1 MTPEQQAIILGR
13 EPKPAEYDHRAF
25 VGKRVLVTGA
35 AGSVGETLCPLLTVL
50 GAKVWPTD
58 ITGSDW
64 FPVDY
69 LDVTDGNTV
78 SAMMIGLKPDMV
90 FHLAAQKY
98 APEGEQ
104 VPVATTLV
112 NVQGTYNVYRDRGMA
127 GFVLT
132 STCKAI
138 HPETAYGATKL
149 LAERVVL
156 NQGGTVVRLYNV
168 VPAYGNVFEKWAGMD
183 GPVPVT
189 DCSRYFVTMEEAVA
203 ALLSAATRKPGRYS
217 PDPGEIRY
225 MPEVAMDLGYA
236 TFEIPPRRGDRIEE
250 LLTADCEDFFVEDGL
265 VRVVGAHD

>member
-13 EPKPAEYDHRAF
+13 EPKPAPYDAGEFH
-25 VGKRVLVTGA
+25 GKRVLITGA
-35 AGSVGETLCPLLTVL
+35 AGSVGEALCPLLGEL
-50 GAKVWPTD
+50 GARVWPTD
-58 ITGSDW
+58 ITGSDL

-69 LDVTDGNTV
+69 LDVTDGNKV
-78 SAMMIGLKPDMV
+78 WALLVGLKPDLI

-104 VPVATTLV
+104 VPYATTLT
-112 NVQGTYNVYRDRGMA
+112 NVTGTYNMLLSSGWFA
-127 GFVLT
+127 PIVLT

-149 LAERVVL
+149 IAERMVL
-156 NQGGTVVRLYNV
+156 NHREYGRVVRLYNV
-168 VPAYGNVFEKWAGMD
+168 VPAYGNVFEKWAGID

-189 DCSRYFVTMEEAVA
+189 DCSRYFITMEEAVA
-203 ALLSAATRKPGRYS
+203 ALLSAVSRKPGRYS

-250 LLTADCEDFFVEDGL
+250 L
-265 VRVVGAHD
+265 